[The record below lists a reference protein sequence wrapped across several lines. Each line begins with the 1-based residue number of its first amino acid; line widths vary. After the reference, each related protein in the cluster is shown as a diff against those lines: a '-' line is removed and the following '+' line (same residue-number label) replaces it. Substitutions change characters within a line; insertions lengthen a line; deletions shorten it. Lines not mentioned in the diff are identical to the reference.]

1 MEGDPRDQG
10 CAGSNEDGGTL
21 RASTTGPHSDRGD
34 GAVASPRPSLA
45 HSVHKA
51 WLEPVQLHPKTREGV
66 RFPPPVRTLKSQGM
80 AGTDRPPH
88 FLGELHSAWESSL
101 LGTRVLRRHILSQ
114 EPAQTRKDEKHRSL
128 PGAQKPNAGLEGR
141 EKPVSKRGP
150 RGWQGRRP
158 RPGLSEQQV
167 PCPADEATAPRPL
180 LVIACQVP

>member
-1 MEGDPRDQG
+1 MGEPYVPPPRGLTPIGGMEPWPPHGP
-10 CAGSNEDGGTL
+10 
-21 RASTTGPHSDRGD
+21 ASLTVCTRPGWSRCNCTRKPEKVSD
-34 GAVASPRPSLA
+34 S
-45 HSVHKA
+45 
-51 WLEPVQLHPKTREGV
+51 
-66 RFPPPVRTLKSQGM
+66 PPVRTLKSQGM

-150 RGWQGRRP
+150 RGWRGRRP

>member
-66 RFPPPVRTLKSQGM
+66 RFPPGKNPEVPRDGRH
-80 AGTDRPPH
+80 RPPSTLPGGITLC
-88 FLGELHSAWESSL
+88 LGELS
-101 LGTRVLRRHILSQ
+101 
-114 EPAQTRKDEKHRSL
+114 
-128 PGAQKPNAGLEGR
+128 PGDKSP
-141 EKPVSKRGP
+141 
-150 RGWQGRRP
+150 
-158 RPGLSEQQV
+158 
-167 PCPADEATAPRPL
+167 
-180 LVIACQVP
+180 